1 MTLTNITTYIA
12 IRNSSASFLLDPLL
26 CDLRY
31 LAGLGQASGQADVAL
46 TMQRMPYAEDAST
59 PRASPGLPE
68 AFNVDIE
75 GPPSFPLDR
84 RPAKK
89 RKLLRLQSR

>member
-26 CDLRY
+26 CDPRY

-46 TMQRMPYAEDAST
+46 TMQRMPKMPPRLERLLVFQKHST
-59 PRASPGLPE
+59 LT
-68 AFNVDIE
+68 
-75 GPPSFPLDR
+75 
-84 RPAKK
+84 
-89 RKLLRLQSR
+89 